1 MSDYT
6 EYRAKTLELLNGNTV
21 LEQNAWDFWNST
33 KNPDLSDAVKNYKV
47 VMTTIID
54 AVKNNTFDI
63 NGTFPSNIFD
73 FNKKRWEN
81 YRDARP
87 SQAVKVEQTTTDMF
101 QCGRCKQRKCT
112 YHTAQIRSGDEAATI
127 FIQCQNCGLN
137 FRM

>member
-1 MSDYT
+1 M
-6 EYRAKTLELLNGNTV
+6 EELRAKTLELLNNNTEV
-21 LEQNAWDFWNST
+21 EEKAWKFWNNI
-33 KNPDLSDAVKNYKV
+33 KNPDLLNPIQHYKNI
-47 VMTTIID
+47 MATIIESH
-54 AVKNNTFDI
+54 KNNTFDI
-63 NGTFPSNIFD
+63 SNFPTTIIE

-81 YRDARP
+81 FSDSRP
-87 SQAVKVEQTTTDMF
+87 SQKAKVEQATTDMF

>member
-1 MSDYT
+1 M
-6 EYRAKTLELLNGNTV
+6 EELRAKTLELLNNNTEV
-21 LEQNAWDFWNST
+21 EEKAWKFWNNI
-33 KNPDLSDAVKNYKV
+33 KNPDLLNPIQHYKNT
-47 VMTTIID
+47 MATIIESH
-54 AVKNNTFDI
+54 KNNTFDI
-63 NGTFPSNIFD
+63 SNFPTTIIE

-81 YRDARP
+81 FSDSRP
-87 SQAVKVEQTTTDMF
+87 SQKAKVEQATTDMF